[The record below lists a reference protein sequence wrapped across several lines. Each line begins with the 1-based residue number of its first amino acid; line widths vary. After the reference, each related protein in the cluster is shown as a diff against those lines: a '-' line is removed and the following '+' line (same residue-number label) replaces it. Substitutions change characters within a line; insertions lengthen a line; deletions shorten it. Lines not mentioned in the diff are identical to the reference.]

1 MRKLNYGTVV
11 VTSHTF
17 TRFVRRICH
26 LTERAYSYASF
37 IGWGTVALG
46 AFVLLSAYTAL
57 PYVLLVVALP
67 ARLYLAFKKESGPK
81 NKDTCII
88 DFDASVGANT
98 LALTAPSLGPRF
110 VKMAGLQT
118 EVSKVSSA
126 GLIAPFKT
134 QQIEKF

>member
-37 IGWGTVALG
+37 IGWGT
-46 AFVLLSAYTAL
+46 
-57 PYVLLVVALP
+57 VALP